1 MPNRVLENQSI
12 ELVKTR
18 SSLGLLLLKW
28 EDWSRRRRERLS
40 EITSA

>member
-1 MPNRVLENQSI
+1 VPNRVLKNQST

-28 EDWSRRRRERLS
+28 EDWSRHCRERLS